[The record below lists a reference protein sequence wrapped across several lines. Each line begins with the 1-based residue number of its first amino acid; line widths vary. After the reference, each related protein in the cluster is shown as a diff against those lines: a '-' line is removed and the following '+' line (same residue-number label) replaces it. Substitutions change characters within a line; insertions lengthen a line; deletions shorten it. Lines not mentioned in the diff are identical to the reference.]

1 MSGIA
6 ATAGDRTI
14 GRISVA
20 RHICVSI
27 LWFAFFAQWMTVVP
41 IIVPDQVAAMVGNAF
56 KEGISG
62 TVIAAGAVMS
72 LVVTPFAGAW
82 SDRLQTRWGRRRPFL
97 LIGILGTCLALAL
110 LIPFGTEPRVW
121 LYAAA
126 FVHLQFWWNLA
137 AGPYAGLVAD
147 VVPKE
152 DHGRASAWLNIM
164 SILGTVIG
172 NGVMAVWYRPD
183 HPATALAIFV
193 VFNCLCLALTLSG
206 VKEAP
211 GNNRAIRSDRPPFLR
226 SFFVSPRNHGNF
238 YWVLL
243 TRLFANMGIWS
254 IFTFLMFYL
263 RDVIHL
269 DNAANALP
277 ALLGAGAVLAVPA
290 SIIGIRLS
298 EKIGLVKIV
307 CGTSWI
313 MAITASCY
321 VLIAF
326 HPTFI
331 LIVPVV
337 IVFSAAYGAY
347 QAVDWALA
355 LAVLPSSDNA
365 GKDMGIWHVSM
376 VLPQIIGPASSGW
389 MISWM
394 IASQSAAL
402 AYTLAFGI
410 AALWFVLASALVT
423 RVRL

>member
-1 MSGIA
+1 
-6 ATAGDRTI
+6 
-14 GRISVA
+14 
-20 RHICVSI
+20 VSI

-41 IIVPDQVAAMVGNAF
+41 VIVPDQIGAMVGNAF

-62 TVIAAGAVMS
+62 SVIAGGAVMS
-72 LVVTPFAGAW
+72 LVITPLAGAW
-82 SDRLQTRWGRRRPFL
+82 SDRLRTRRGRRRPFL
-97 LIGILGTCLALAL
+97 IIGILGTCVALAL
-110 LIPFGTEPRVW
+110 LIPFGSVPHIW
-121 LYAAA
+121 LYALA
-126 FVHLQFWWNLA
+126 FIHLQFWWNLA

-147 VVPKE
+147 VVPKA

-172 NGVMAVWYRPD
+172 NGLMAAFYRPD
-183 HPATALAIFV
+183 HPAPVLAMFI
-193 VFNCLCLALTLSG
+193 VFNCLCLAITLKG
-206 VKEAP
+206 VTEKPSP
-211 GNNRAIRSDRPPFLR
+211 GASAASRAGSPRPSLLQ
-226 SFFVSPRNHGNF
+226 SFFVSPRDHGNF
-238 YWVLL
+238 YWVLV

-277 ALLGAGAVLAVPA
+277 ALLGAGAVLAIPA
-290 SIIGIRLS
+290 SIIGIRLA

-307 CGTSWI
+307 CLTSWI
-313 MAITASCY
+313 LAITASCY

-326 HPTFI
+326 QPSFT

-355 LAVLPSSDNA
+355 LAVLPSGESA
-365 GKDMGIWHVSM
+365 GKDMGIWHISM
-376 VLPQIIGPASSGW
+376 VLPQIIGPATSGW
-389 MISWM
+389 MISWL

-402 AYTLAFGI
+402 AYTFAFGL
-410 AALWFVLASALVT
+410 AALWFVLASFLVT